1 MSTSYIHLPAV
12 DTAATKT
19 VAAVPV
25 VIHEIDG
32 IYWSYDAT
40 PDAGDGVISVDSPSG
55 TTIFSLDVTAAGP
68 NSVLFPSGLRGVEGA
83 AVIVTLADCGAAV
96 TGKLNFIVR

>member
-19 VAAVPV
+19 VDAVPV

-32 IYWSYDAT
+32 IYWSLDAT
-40 PDAGDGVISVDSPSG
+40 PDAATALTVESPSG
-55 TTIFSLDVTAAGP
+55 STIFSIDVTAAGP
-68 NSVLFPSGLRGVEGA
+68 GSFLFPSGLRGVESQD
-83 AVIVTLADCGAAV
+83 VIVTLASPGTTQ